1 MKLTK
6 QLFSLLLL
14 CCLSAVNLSAQ
25 DLLTNVYGRDFQS
38 LNGKWD
44 AIIDLYDQG
53 RKNKIYE
60 NKKPQGK
67 TDFYEYSFDHGLR
80 LNVPSDWNCQM
91 SELKYYEGTVWY
103 ARRFDARPATD
114 RRLFLY
120 FGAVSYRC
128 NVYLNGK
135 EIGKHEGGF
144 TPFQIEITDQVKATD
159 NLLAVEVNNT
169 RTVDAIPAMAFDWWN
184 YGGITRDVMLVTT
197 SQTYIKDYFIQL
209 DKYKSNQIDIRVSL
223 SEQMANADIQVEI
236 PELKIKQQLTTDNQ
250 GMAEASVSNIKK
262 LERWSPDSPKLYKVI
277 VSSDSDRVEEMIG
290 FRNIIVKGEDVYLND
305 EPIFLKSISFH
316 EEIPQRK
323 GRAFSEADAVMLLSE
338 AKALGCNMIRL
349 AHYPQNEYTVRMAE
363 KMGFLLWEEIPIW
376 QGIDFENESTKLKAG
391 RMIKEMVMRDKNRCA
406 LAFWGVANET
416 QPSEHRNEFLKYLIQ
431 CCKDIDTTRL
441 ITAAF
446 DLVRFNRERQ
456 VFVMNDPFIKELD
469 VVAVNKY
476 MGWYHQWPVTP
487 DKATWDVAK
496 GQPLIIS
503 EFGGEA
509 LYGKT
514 GDADVVSS
522 WSEDYQA
529 TLYKDN
535 LEMFKHIPN
544 LRGTSPWILFD
555 FRSPFRFH
563 PTNQEDWNRKG
574 LVSDQGF
581 RKKAWYIMQ
590 EYYGARA
597 GASRRG
603 QASMRDQLKNNNK

>member
-1 MKLTK
+1 MKRPITL
-6 QLFSLLLL
+6 LFLICTL
-14 CCLSAVNLSAQ
+14 CSPVIAQ
-25 DLLTNVYGRDFQS
+25 DLMTNVYGRDFRL
-38 LNGKWD
+38 LNGKWE
-44 AIIDLYDQG
+44 AIIDQYSQG
-53 RKNKIYE
+53 RKNKIYQ
-60 NKKPQGK
+60 NKTPQGK
-67 TDFYEYSFDHGLR
+67 TDFYEYSFEHGLR
-80 LNVPSDWNCQM
+80 LNVPSDWNSQM
-91 SELKYYEGTVWY
+91 PELKYYEGTVWY
-103 ARRFDARPATD
+103 ARRFDAKKEAGK
-114 RRLFLY
+114 RLFLY
-120 FGAVSYRC
+120 FGAVNYRC
-128 NVYLNGK
+128 HIYLNGT

-144 TPFQIEITDQVKATD
+144 TPFQIEITDKVKDTG
-159 NLLAVEVNNT
+159 NFLAVEVNNT

-184 YGGITRDVMLVTT
+184 YGGITRDVMLVSTP
-197 SQTYIKDYFIQL
+197 QIFIKDYFIQL
-209 DKYKSNQIDIRVSL
+209 DKNKANQIDVRVQL
-223 SEQMANADIQVEI
+223 SEHIGNANLEVEI
-236 PELKIKQQLTTDNQ
+236 PELKIKRKLTTNNQ
-250 GMAEASVSNIKK
+250 GMGSITISNIKK
-262 LERWSPDSPKLYKVI
+262 LERWSPNSPKLYKVI
-277 VSSDSDRVEEMIG
+277 VSSDNDMVEEMIG
-290 FRNIIVKGEDVYLND
+290 FRNIVVKGEDIYLND

-349 AHYPQNEYTVRMAE
+349 AHYPQNEYTVRQAE

-376 QGIDFENESTKLKAG
+376 QGIDFESEQTKLKAG
-391 RMIKEMVMRDKNRCA
+391 GMIREMVIRDKNRCA
-406 LAFWGVANET
+406 LGFWGVANET
-416 QPSEHRNEFLKYLIQ
+416 QPSPARNEFLKHLIE

-441 ITAAF
+441 IVAAF

-487 DKATWDVAK
+487 DKAIWDVAR

-529 TLYKDN
+529 TLFRDN

-581 RKKAWYIMQ
+581 RKKAWYIMR
-590 EYYGARA
+590 EYY
-597 GASRRG
+597 
-603 QASMRDQLKNNNK
+603 KNK

>member
-1 MKLTK
+1 MKLRTLITTS
-6 QLFSLLLL
+6 LFLFTLISTG
-14 CCLSAVNLSAQ
+14 LSAQ
-25 DLLTNVYGRDFQS
+25 ETMINVYGRDIQS

-53 RKNKIYE
+53 RKNKIYL
-60 NKKPQGK
+60 NKKPEGK
-67 TDFYEYSFDHGLR
+67 TDFYEYSFDGGLR
-80 LNVPSDWNCQM
+80 LNVPSDWNSQM
-91 SELKYYEGTVWY
+91 PELKYYEGTVWY
-103 ARRFDARPATD
+103 ARKFDVQKEANKRQ
-114 RRLFLY
+114 FLY

-128 NVYLNGK
+128 RIYLNGQ

-144 TPFQIEITDQVKATD
+144 TPFQIEVTDQLKEKD
-159 NLLAVEVNNT
+159 NFLAVEANNT

-184 YGGITRDVMLVTT
+184 YGGITRDVMLVSTPKT
-197 SQTYIKDYFIQL
+197 FIQDYFIQL
-209 DKYKSNQIDIRVSL
+209 AKDKSNQIETRVKLSDNAANTNIR
-223 SEQMANADIQVEI
+223 IEI
-236 PELKIKQQLTTDNQ
+236 PELKVNTSLTTNSEGIAQ
-250 GMAEASVSNIKK
+250 TTINVKN

-277 VSSDSDRVEEMIG
+277 VSSDNDKIEEQIG
-290 FRNIIVKGEDVYLND
+290 FRNLSVKGEDIYLND
-305 EPIFLKSISFH
+305 KPIFLKSISFH

-376 QGIDFENESTKLKAG
+376 QGIDFENEATKQKAG
-391 RMIKEMVMRDKNRCA
+391 YMIKEMVMRDKNRCA
-406 LAFWGVANET
+406 LTFWGVANET
-416 QPSEHRNEFLKYLIQ
+416 QPSEPRNEFLRYLIK
-431 CCKDIDTTRL
+431 CCKDIDNTRL

-456 VFVMNDPFIKELD
+456 VFVMDDPFIKELD
-469 VVAVNKY
+469 VVAINKY

-487 DKATWDVAK
+487 DKAIWDVAK
-496 GQPLIIS
+496 GQPLLVT

-514 GDADVVSS
+514 GDADIVSS

-529 TLYKDN
+529 TLYRDN
-535 LEMFKHIPN
+535 IEMFKHIPN
-544 LRGTSPWILFD
+544 LRGVSPWVLFD

-574 LVSDQGF
+574 LVSDQGY
-581 RKKAWYIMQ
+581 RKKAWYLMK
-590 EYYGARA
+590 EYY
-597 GASRRG
+597 
-603 QASMRDQLKNNNK
+603 DNIK

>member
-1 MKLTK
+1 MKKTTTIVFTILLALLFTK
-6 QLFSLLLL
+6 
-14 CCLSAVNLSAQ
+14 APAQ
-25 DLLTNVYGRDFQS
+25 DLLTNVYGRNYLS

-53 RKNKIYE
+53 RKNKIFL
-60 NKKPQGK
+60 NKKPEGK

-80 LNVPSDWNCQM
+80 LNVPSDWNSQM
-91 SELKYYEGTVWY
+91 PELKYYEGTVWY
-103 ARRFDARPATD
+103 ARRFDVQKEAGK
-114 RRLFLY
+114 RLFLY
-120 FGAVSYRC
+120 FGAVSYRSG
-128 NVYLNGK
+128 VYLNGK
-135 EIGKHEGGF
+135 EIGSHEGGF
-144 TPFQIEITDQVKATD
+144 TPFQIEVTDLVKETD
-159 NLLAVEVNNT
+159 NFLAVEVNNT

-184 YGGITRDVMLVTT
+184 YGGITRDVMLVSTPKT
-197 SQTYIKDYFIQL
+197 FIKDYFVQL
-209 DKYKSNQIDIRVSL
+209 DKYKSDQIDIRIKL
-223 SEQMANADIQVEI
+223 SEKVAGNQITVEI
-236 PELKIKQQLTTDNQ
+236 PELKIKQTLTTDNL
-250 GMAEASVSNIKK
+250 GEANASVANIRK
-262 LERWSPDSPKLYKVI
+262 LERWSPDSPKLYNVI
-277 VSSDSDRVEEMIG
+277 LSSETDRIEEQIG
-290 FRNIIVKGEDVYLND
+290 FRNIWVKGEDVYLND
-305 EPIFLKSISFH
+305 KPIFLKSIAFH

-376 QGIDFENESTKLKAG
+376 QGIDFENEQTRQKAG
-391 RMIKEMVMRDKNRCA
+391 NMIKEMVMRDKNRCA

-416 QPSEHRNEFLKYLIQ
+416 QPSEPRNEFLKYLIK

-446 DLVRFNRERQ
+446 DLVRFNRDRQ

-469 VVAVNKY
+469 VVAINKY

-503 EFGGEA
+503 EYGGEA
-509 LYGKT
+509 LYGTT

-529 TLYKDN
+529 TLYRDN
-535 LEMFKHIPN
+535 LEMFKNIPN

-581 RKKAWYIMQ
+581 RKKAWYIMK
-590 EYYGARA
+590 EYY
-597 GASRRG
+597 
-603 QASMRDQLKNNNK
+603 DNIK